1 MFCMNCGQKLP
12 DAAKFCFNCGSKV
25 PEIVP
30 ESALD
35 TKDEFPE
42 EHWSDEEKLAFA
54 EEILNSD
61 YKVVRRYCEGKKILA
76 LDLSTESDASEGALY
91 LIDYDRDTILDA
103 FRKYFENFH
112 KDGGKRTGEGKD
124 IGYIGHILGPG
135 RGMMGKILLR
145 QDIFRRKQIK
155 KKGGRYPWELG
166 DDELYKIYCGE
177 VYKLNLE
184 VSENDVSASEMKLDG
199 EVRSYENQSSEYAKI
214 KEWSSTKDESGMSGC
229 VVLFYDDKTVSVMK
243 GVIDNPF
250 GMNACP
256 FFLYQNWETQDLS
269 EVTQASNLGFKIAQM
284 SKMNLIHIQ
293 YGRIIDFSMLQIA
306 IFERTLNK
314 KTQYFIRTANKR
326 KNPSSVEI
334 NDCKY
339 YEFTDGEMK
348 EIDFEQ
354 LKKYQKSEHKVRFM
368 TGLLKYPHENIF

>member
-1 MFCMNCGQKLP
+1 MP
-12 DAAKFCFNCGSKV
+12 
-25 PEIVP
+25 
-30 ESALD
+30 
-35 TKDEFPE
+35 DEFPE

-54 EEILNSD
+54 ESVLKSD
-61 YKVVRRYCEGKKILA
+61 YKVVRRYCEGKKLLV
-76 LDLSTESDASEGALY
+76 LDESTKSDVSDGTLY
-91 LIDYDRDTILDA
+91 RIDYDRDTILHA
-103 FRKYFENFH
+103 FSKYFQDFH
-112 KDGGKRTGEGKD
+112 KDGGKRIGEGQE
-124 IGYIGHILGPG
+124 IGYIGHIFGPG
-135 RGMMGKILLR
+135 RGPKGKILLR
-145 QDIFRRKQIK
+145 QEILK
-155 KKGGRYPWELG
+155 KDAIRIHGRYPWELG

-214 KEWSSTKDESGMSGC
+214 REWSSTKDENGMSGC

-306 IFERTLNK
+306 ILERTLNK
-314 KTQYFIRTANKR
+314 KTQYFIRTVNKR
-326 KNPSSVEI
+326 KNPSSVGI
-334 NDCKY
+334 NDCQY

>member
-30 ESALD
+30 EPAPD
-35 TKDEFPE
+35 TEDEFPE

-61 YKVVRRYCEGKKILA
+61 YKVVRRYCGEKKILA
-76 LDLSTESDASEGALY
+76 LDISTESDASEGALY
-91 LIDYDRDTILDA
+91 LIDYDRNTILDA
-103 FRKYFENFH
+103 FCQYFENFH
-112 KDGGKRTGEGKD
+112 KDSGKRTGEGKD
-124 IGYIGHILGPG
+124 VGYIRNG
-135 RGMMGKILLR
+135 RMGKFFLR
-145 QDIFRRKQIK
+145 QDIFRRKHIK

-214 KEWSSTKDESGMSGC
+214 REWSSTKDENGMSGC

-250 GMNACP
+250 GMNVCP

-306 IFERTLNK
+306 ILERTLNK

-326 KNPSSVEI
+326 KNPSSVGI
-334 NDCKY
+334 NDCQY

-348 EIDFEQ
+348 EIDFDQ